1 MARSGGHPQGKRRTA
16 AVLGL
21 HGPGSEGNLAS
32 DNENTP
38 DAVTTTTPQDEQ
50 DKPSERPHERP
61 ARENGPTRDQ
71 SNAAPQEGAPPSEP
85 RPQAA
90 ADRPEQGQGGGGGHH
105 GGHRRNKPPAQA
117 KNGSPTLDLVELK
130 DMSIQRLN
138 QVAKDMNVAG
148 AAGLRKQEL
157 IFKILQTQAEKSGL
171 IFSEGVLECLPESI
185 GQAFERPDLLGRRA
199 RMPARWIRLPARAGV
214 QLSAGSRR
222 RVRFAVADP
231 PLRSP
236 HRRHHLRPDP
246 PAQGRRAL
254 LRAHQSRRHQFRAAR
269 GSPQQNL
276 LRQPHAALSQR
287 TDQA

>member
-90 ADRPEQGQGGGGGHH
+90 ADRPEQG
-105 GGHRRNKPPAQA
+105 

-157 IFKILQTQAEKSGL
+157 IFKILQTQ
-171 IFSEGVLECLPESI
+171 
-185 GQAFERPDLLGRRA
+185 
-199 RMPARWIRLPARAGV
+199 
-214 QLSAGSRR
+214 
-222 RVRFAVADP
+222 
-231 PLRSP
+231 
-236 HRRHHLRPDP
+236 
-246 PAQGRRAL
+246 
-254 LRAHQSRRHQFRAAR
+254 
-269 GSPQQNL
+269 
-276 LRQPHAALSQR
+276 
-287 TDQA
+287 